1 MWEVISAGN
10 DLDDNHSCKVKWR
23 RLANRDR
30 KIGKYHGV
38 ELVKLMHLN
47 KPQMPS
53 VNTYRRSL
61 AEVVYQEGVERMV
74 GKYNQRREHG
84 ERDAQEE

>member
-1 MWEVISAGN
+1 
-10 DLDDNHSCKVKWR
+10 
-23 RLANRDR
+23 
-30 KIGKYHGV
+30 V